1 MISPLYY
8 SLMRRF
14 ILFSLAVASLAAQPR
29 RTTPG
34 KFDFY
39 VLSLSWSPDYC
50 ASPAGVRDRFQCAGP
65 RKYGFVV
72 HGLWPQFERGWPQ
85 DCTTDPLNLPGPLKK
100 DILEIMPSERLMN
113 HEWRKHG
120 TCSGLTPQQYF
131 EGILS
136 SWANVR
142 IPPELKSLTA
152 AEVEFSPADLERKFL
167 AANPGLKQ
175 NMLAVDCTG
184 RFLKEVQVCFDKNLK
199 FRACSAQ
206 VERGCT
212 LSKIIVRPI
221 R

>member
-1 MISPLYY
+1 MR
-8 SLMRRF
+8 SLF
-14 ILFSLAVASLAAQPR
+14 LLLFAATSLLAQPR
-29 RTTPG
+29 RTAPG
-34 KFDFY
+34 QFDFY

-50 ASPAGVRDRFQCAGP
+50 ASPAGARDRFQCAGP

-72 HGLWPQFERGWPQ
+72 HGLWPQFERGWPEECSA
-85 DCTTDPLNLPGPLKK
+85 DALNLPGQLKR

-120 TCSGLTPQQYF
+120 TCSGLSAKQYF

-136 SWANVR
+136 GWANVR

-152 AEVEFSPADLERKFL
+152 EHVEFSPADIERKFV
-167 AANPGLKQ
+167 AANPGLRA

-206 VERGCT
+206 VERGCS
-212 LSKIIVRPI
+212 LAKIIVRPI

>member
-1 MISPLYY
+1 
-8 SLMRRF
+8 MRRL
-14 ILFSLAVASLAAQPR
+14 ILLSLVACCLSAQPR
-29 RTTPG
+29 RAAPG

-50 ASPAGVRDRFQCAGP
+50 ASPAGARDRFQCAGP

-72 HGLWPQFERGWPQ
+72 HGLWPQFERGWPEA
-85 DCTTDPLNLPGPLKK
+85 CTTDQLKVPLPLKR
-100 DILEIMPSERLMN
+100 DVLEIMPSERLMN

-120 TCSGLTPQQYF
+120 TCSGLTPKQYF
-131 EGILS
+131 ESILAT
-136 SWANVR
+136 WANVR

-152 AEVEFSPADLERKFL
+152 EHVEFSPADLERKFV
-167 AANPGLKQ
+167 AANPGL
-175 NMLAVDCTG
+175 NAGMVSVDCTG

-212 LSKIIVRPI
+212 MSKIIVRPI

>member
-1 MISPLYY
+1 
-8 SLMRRF
+8 MRRL
-14 ILFSLAVASLAAQPR
+14 ILLSLACTFLSAQPR
-29 RTTPG
+29 RTAPG

-50 ASPAGVRDRFQCAGP
+50 ASPAGARDRFQCAGP

-85 DCTTDPLNLPGPLKK
+85 DCTTDALNVPAPLKR
-100 DILEIMPSERLMN
+100 DVLEIMPSERLMN

-120 TCSGLTPQQYF
+120 TCSGLTPKQYF
-131 EGILS
+131 ESILAT
-136 SWANVR
+136 WANVR

-152 AEVEFSPADLERKFL
+152 DHVEFSPADLERKFV
-167 AANPGLKQ
+167 AANPGLDTS
-175 NMLAVDCTG
+175 MVSVDCTG

-199 FRACSAQ
+199 FRKCSAQ
-206 VERGCT
+206 VERGCSM
-212 LSKIIVRPI
+212 SKIIVRPI